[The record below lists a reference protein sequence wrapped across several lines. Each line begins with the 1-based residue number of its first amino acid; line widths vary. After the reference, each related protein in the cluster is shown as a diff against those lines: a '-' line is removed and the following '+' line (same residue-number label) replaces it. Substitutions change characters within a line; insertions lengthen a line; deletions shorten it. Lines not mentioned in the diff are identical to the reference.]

1 MGQGR
6 VDGPGVGVD
15 PVDILAVDFV
25 LLAAD
30 MDVDIKFSHTLGW
43 LFQH

>member
-15 PVDILAVDFV
+15 SVDILAVDFV
-25 LLAAD
+25 LLTAD
-30 MDVDIKFSHTLGW
+30 MDVNIKFSHTLGW